1 MQFACSLCIGDVQKG
16 SPLLIIR
23 MSASQSPQI
32 ATNTS
37 CWCFQYLQKR
47 DYWLVEKYLH
57 LVIHELAF
65 VTWCLMSTPR
75 KLWTQICVL
84 LLDRASIKSATDR
97 SSFDV
102 VLLIPPQTK
111 GCASYYAFIIPSS
124 PFSFVQLSPS
134 ILLLIRSSLFASCH
148 FAAQQHNPTSCK
160 TLKLKINFIRAVRRC
175 LSLHCFILCFTVYW
189 RPLLAFSG
197 LQCRKLPAR
206 QDLHLLMNVDCE

>member
-1 MQFACSLCIGDVQKG
+1 MISRKILTFRYSRKG
-16 SPLLIIR
+16 I
-23 MSASQSPQI
+23 
-32 ATNTS
+32 
-37 CWCFQYLQKR
+37 C
-47 DYWLVEKYLH
+47 H
-57 LVIHELAF
+57 LMLDEHSKKTVD
-65 VTWCLMSTPR
+65 TY
-75 KLWTQICVL
+75 ICVL
-84 LLDRASIKSATDR
+84 LLDRASIKTATDR

-102 VLLIPPQTK
+102 ILLIPPQTK